1 MIRSFI
7 AIISSAWWC
16 GLAVVVLM
24 ISPKSSD
31 FVLIKLAKKYWSA
44 PLIKW
49 IVGVDLEVQINPKTQ
64 ALLNSG
70 KGAVLMANHS
80 SFLDINVAFAACPA
94 PIVFLAKASIRKIPL
109 LGGANARVGTV
120 FVERGNKKSARVAIS
135 TLVET
140 IKNGRC
146 VLVFPE
152 GTRSD
157 KGSGEIRPFK
167 KGGFHL
173 AFKANAP
180 VIPVYFDGVGPLLP
194 KGHFAIRRNTN
205 STRKVKVIFGA
216 PIIDEKHSVT
226 SLKDECYESLK
237 AISQARTKPSLI
249 AR

>member
-1 MIRSFI
+1 MIRSFF

-16 GLAVVVLM
+16 GLAVIVLM
-24 ISPKSSD
+24 ISPKSSN
-31 FVLIKLAKKYWSA
+31 FVLLKLAKKYWSE

-49 IVGVDLEVQINPKTQ
+49 IVGIDLEVQMDSKAK
-64 ALLNSG
+64 ALLDSG

-120 FVERGNKKSARVAIS
+120 FVERGSKRSAHKAIS
-135 TLVET
+135 TLVNT

-152 GTRSD
+152 GTRSEN
-157 KGSGEIRPFK
+157 GSGEIRPLK

-173 AFKANAP
+173 AFNANAP
-180 VIPVYFDGVGPLLP
+180 IIPVYFDGVGPILP
-194 KGHFAIRRNTN
+194 KGHFAIRKTQ
-205 STRKVKVIFGA
+205 SIRKVKVVFGA
-216 PIIDEKHSVT
+216 PISSDNHSVT

-237 AISQARTKPSLI
+237 AISVAITKPSRI